1 MNQTGMHGGLNSA
14 DKRTQGVH
22 VQKEKSDGKT
32 DEIMLYDDFAW

>member
-14 DKRTQGVH
+14 DKRTQG